1 METTQTDIFFI
12 ISSVGFVLLWILVGI
27 CLVYLFRILKTFSRI
42 LNKLEGDIEQ
52 ISDVTKDMFLDV
64 RDNPVFRFLF
74 GPRRKSRKSL
84 KDN

>member
-1 METTQTDIFFI
+1 METTQSEIFFI

-52 ISDVTKDMFLDV
+52 ISDVTKDLIFEV

-74 GPRRKSRKSL
+74 GSRRKSRKTI